1 MVEMMGLE
9 VVAEMMGL
17 EQRLKYN
24 GRSSVNFSAYCLNV
38 QPQVCPAGV
47 SVQSGR
53 AVQHHS
59 TLV

>member
-24 GRSSVNFSAYCLNV
+24 GRSSVNFSVYCLNV
-38 QPQVCPAGV
+38 RPQVCPDI
-47 SVQSGR
+47 SY
-53 AVQHHS
+53 S
-59 TLV
+59 TAEQLQ